1 MDNNEKSNFRKRWQ
15 AITTSPSFPRT
26 IIIVFFALVC
36 LLSVV
41 QGLELPALLSD
52 ALVRAAMNAVMVLA
66 MVPSIQ
72 SGLGP
77 NFGLP
82 LGILIGLLGALI
94 SFQMQFV
101 GWAGLFMAI
110 LISLPMAIIIGIV
123 YGKIL
128 NRIKGSELIVST
140 YIGYAIVSFM
150 SIGWI
155 FFPFND
161 PRMVWPLGQG
171 LRNVISLNGVYAQIL
186 NDVLS
191 LKFVRE
197 ISTGKLVILFNK
209 SKDYMLENYD
219 SQLYKTLFSIPILMI
234 LLVLFIC
241 LLVWLYMRSRSGVML
256 TAVGEN
262 PKFAESNGIN
272 VDFYRIVGATLSTV
286 LAAVGIIIYSQSY
299 GFMQLYQAPLM
310 MAFPAVA
317 AVLIGGA
324 TAKRAKISH
333 VLIGVFLFQGLL
345 TIALPAANTVFSEGN
360 LSETIRMIVQNGVI
374 LFALTKVGGTD
385 E

>member
-1 MDNNEKSNFRKRWQ
+1 MESNEKKTFRMRWE
-15 AITTSPSFPRT
+15 AISTSPTFPRT
-26 IIIVFFALVC
+26 IIVVFFILVC
-36 LLSVV
+36 ILSIV
-41 QGLELPALLSD
+41 QGLQFPALLSD

-82 LGILIGLLGALI
+82 IGILVGLLGALI
-94 SFQMQFV
+94 SFQLQFV
-101 GWAGLFMAI
+101 GWMGLFMSI
-110 LISLPMAIIIGIV
+110 LITLPMAIIVGII
-123 YGKIL
+123 YGMVL

-155 FFPFND
+155 FLPFSD
-161 PRMVWPLGQG
+161 VRMRWPLGRG
-171 LRNVISLNGVYAQIL
+171 LRNVISLDGIYSQIL
-186 NDVLS
+186 NDQFS
-191 LKFVRE
+191 LKLVQE
-197 ISTGKLVILFNK
+197 KATGKYIVLFNK
-209 SKDYMLENYD
+209 SKEFILQNYD
-219 SQLYKTLFSIPILMI
+219 SEFYKDIFKLPVAMI
-234 LLVLFIC
+234 VLVLLIC
-241 LLVWLYMRSRSGVML
+241 FLVWLYMRSKSGVML
-256 TAVGEN
+256 TVVGEN
-262 PKFAESNGIN
+262 PKFAASNGIN

-299 GFMQLYQAPLM
+299 GYMQLYQGPHM

-324 TAKRAKISH
+324 TAKNAKISH
-333 VLIGVFLFQGLL
+333 VLVGVFLFQGLL
-345 TIALPAANTVFSEGN
+345 TLALPALNTVFSEGN

-374 LFALTKVGGTD
+374 LFALTQVGGNK
-385 E
+385 

>member
-1 MDNNEKSNFRKRWQ
+1 MDNNQQSDFKKRWQ
-15 AITTSPSFPRT
+15 AITTSPTFPRT
-26 IIIVFFALVC
+26 IIIVFFILVC
-36 LLSVV
+36 VLAIV
-41 QGLELPALLSD
+41 QGLAFPPLLSD
-52 ALVRAAMNAVMVLA
+52 ALVRAAMNAVLVLA

-82 LGILIGLLGALI
+82 LGILIGLLAILI
-94 SFQMQFV
+94 SFQMQLV
-101 GWAGLFMAI
+101 GWLGFFAAI
-110 LISLPMAIIIGIV
+110 LISLPMAVIIGIL
-123 YGKIL
+123 YGRIL
-128 NRIKGSELIVST
+128 NKIKGSELIVST
-140 YIGYAIVSFM
+140 YIGYAVVSFM

-171 LRNVISLNGVYAQIL
+171 LRNVISLNDVYAQIL
-186 NDVLS
+186 NDTLS
-191 LKFVRE
+191 LKLVKE
-197 ISTGKLVILFNK
+197 ISTGKIVVLFNK
-209 SKDYMLENYD
+209 SKDYMLANYD
-219 SQLYKTLFSIPILMI
+219 SEFYQTIFNVPVLMI
-234 LLVLFIC
+234 AFVLFMC

-262 PKFAESNGIN
+262 PKFAASNGIN
-272 VDFYRIVGATLSTV
+272 VDYYRIVGATLSTV
-286 LAAVGIIIYSQSY
+286 LAAIGIIVYSQSY

-324 TAKRAKISH
+324 TAKSAKISH

-345 TIALPAANTVFSEGN
+345 TIALPAANTVFPEGN

-374 LFALTKVGGTD
+374 LFALTQVGGNK
-385 E
+385 